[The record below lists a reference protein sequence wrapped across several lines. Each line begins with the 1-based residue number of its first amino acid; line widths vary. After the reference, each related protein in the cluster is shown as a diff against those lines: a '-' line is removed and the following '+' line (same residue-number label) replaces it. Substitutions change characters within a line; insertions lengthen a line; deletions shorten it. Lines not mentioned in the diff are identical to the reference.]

1 MEQNFNQ
8 SSTLSVLVA
17 TQDEAVK
24 RQVLNVL
31 EKKEYPVVVAH
42 DCEQVLEYLLDRDFD
57 VVIFD
62 PSIKELEGSDAI
74 KLIKRLRPQLPLV
87 VLADESS
94 YETSIKIAQAGVYFR
109 LFKPLD
115 TEITKELIASLE
127 GKVRSQS

>member
-94 YETSIKIAQAGVYFR
+94 YETSIKIAVPSTVPKLPKSRSPHLHNPPQ
-109 LFKPLD
+109 L
-115 TEITKELIASLE
+115 
-127 GKVRSQS
+127 GKVI